1 MSKVAAVVPAPAPNT
16 GTDRPEVAPDSM
28 RPVEVLVSW
37 ATSMWVPPVTS
48 KVPELVNEPVS
59 VMVETAALSIVP
71 ALVVPVSS
79 VRGPFP
85 SIVQPLG
92 MVPSTVVPVPTVLR
106 VSAVPPAPV
115 GSPWSKSTSTCALA
129 DTVSGPAGRV
139 PPARSRV
146 PQIIENVAFGA
157 VLVLTVMTEPGSV
170 TRSSP
175 AVALHEGVPTVK
187 PWLVSTLSVP

>member
-1 MSKVAAVVPAPAPNT
+1 M
-16 GTDRPEVAPDSM
+16 
-28 RPVEVLVSW
+28 
-37 ATSMWVPPVTS
+37 
-48 KVPELVNEPVS
+48 NEPVS
-59 VMVETAALSIVP
+59 VMEEAEESIVP
-71 ALVVPVSS
+71 AFVVPVSS
-79 VRGPFP
+79 VSGPVP